1 MENTY
6 IIDLTQFG
14 LFSGLYETI
23 WCEDSEE
30 QENMIEYYSGMLGLK
45 KHLVCAEIHRNQYLK
60 EIAKLYENI
69 LENEL
74 GGKFEF
80 HHSYSPA
87 FYNYDTDHI
96 YLSWSKEGKTTM
108 ELESDFNNYVDSI
121 SDLNEYEQLFVYD
134 YNGEGDTIKSEC
146 FNYIAFVD
154 GVWYDI
160 KSDFDNV
167 WLEKDGIKC

>member
-6 IIDLTQFG
+6 IIDLTQFR

-23 WCEDSEE
+23 
-30 QENMIEYYSGMLGLK
+30 
-45 KHLVCAEIHRNQYLK
+45 
-60 EIAKLYENI
+60 
-69 LENEL
+69 
-74 GGKFEF
+74 
-80 HHSYSPA
+80 
-87 FYNYDTDHI
+87 
-96 YLSWSKEGKTTM
+96 WSKEGKTTM

-121 SDLNEYEQLFVYD
+121 SDLNEYGQLFVYD